1 MIESQVVTRID
12 FDRPGRQVGH
22 LQLPRSKDTA
32 AWASLFIPILCIGN
46 GEGPTV
52 LVTGGNH
59 GDEPEG
65 QIACLNLAR
74 ELAAEDVNGRVIV
87 IPILSPEA
95 SLAYT
100 RSWPS
105 GENFNRIF
113 PGDPQG
119 TTAQILADY
128 LTRHLFPI
136 SDAVIDIH
144 SGGRSMM
151 CLPWSEMHPVDD
163 PVQRRKAAEM
173 MLAWNA
179 DYSTIYIDVAGT
191 GLLVGEAERQGKPVI
206 GTELGGGGH
215 VTTPIHRL
223 AASGLHNVLR
233 HLGVLRGE
241 VQTRRSLGLPETV
254 ILTATK
260 IEDYHL
266 APGSG
271 LFETHVELGEEVRVG
286 QALGRIHQFDIGT
299 PPVEI
304 PSQAA
309 GIVCGL
315 RAIATTDQ
323 GDCVCVVAQTGDRS
337 ELI

>member
-1 MIESQVVTRID
+1 VIESPVVTRID

-32 AWASLFIPILCIGN
+32 GWASLFIPILCVTG

-74 ELAAEDVNGRVIV
+74 ELSAEDVSGRVIV
-87 IPILSPEA
+87 IPCLSPEA

-113 PGDPQG
+113 PGDPRG

-151 CLPWSEMHPVDD
+151 CVPWSEMHPVED
-163 PVQRRKAAEM
+163 PALRRRTAEM

-179 DYSTIYIDVAGT
+179 DYSTIYIDVAGG

-206 GTELGGGGH
+206 GTELGGGGQ
-215 VTTPIHRL
+215 VTAPIHRL
-223 AASGLHNVLR
+223 AASGLRNVLR
-233 HLGVLRGE
+233 RLGVLRGE

-254 ILTATK
+254 ILSATE
-260 IEDYHL
+260 IEDYQL
-266 APGSG
+266 APVSG
-271 LFETHVELGEEVRVG
+271 LFETLVGLGEEVREG
-286 QALGRIHQFDIGT
+286 QPLGRIHQFDIGA

-309 GIVCGL
+309 GIVCTL

-323 GDCVCVVAQTGDRS
+323 GDCVCVVAQVGDRS

>member
-1 MIESQVVTRID
+1 MIESPVVTRID

-32 AWASLFIPILCIGN
+32 AWASLLIPILCVRN

-74 ELAAEDVNGRVIV
+74 ELSAADVTGRVIV
-87 IPILSPEA
+87 IPCLSPEA

-113 PGDPQG
+113 PGDPRG

-151 CLPWSEMHPVDD
+151 CLPWSEMHPVED
-163 PVQRRKAAEM
+163 PVLRRRTAEM

-179 DYSTIYIDVAGT
+179 DYSTVYIDVAGS
-191 GLLVGEAERQGKPVI
+191 GLLVGEAESQGKPVI
-206 GTELGGGGH
+206 GTELGGGGQ
-215 VTTPIHRL
+215 VTAPIHRL
-223 AASGLHNVLR
+223 AASGLRNVLR

-241 VQTRRSLGLPETV
+241 VQSRRSLGLPETV
-254 ILTATK
+254 ILTATEV
-260 IEDYHL
+260 EDYHL
-266 APGSG
+266 APVSG
-271 LFETHVELGEEVRVG
+271 LFETLVELGEEVRVD
-286 QALGRIHQFDIGT
+286 QPLGRIHQFDIGT
-299 PPVEI
+299 PPAEI
-304 PSQAA
+304 RSQAA
-309 GIVCGL
+309 GVVCGL

-323 GDCVCVVAQTGDRS
+323 GDCVCVVAQTADRS
-337 ELI
+337 ELF